1 MCVCVCVDRY
11 SGAMYACG
19 WGVSSYDSSRS
30 HDSRSTEI
38 LADDYIWF
46 VVNGFNHT
54 MNFVVLVMSAEW

>member
-1 MCVCVCVDRY
+1 MCVCVCVCVDRY

-30 HDSRSTEI
+30 HDSRSTVI

-46 VVNGFNHT
+46 VVNGFNHP
-54 MNFVVLVMSAEW
+54 